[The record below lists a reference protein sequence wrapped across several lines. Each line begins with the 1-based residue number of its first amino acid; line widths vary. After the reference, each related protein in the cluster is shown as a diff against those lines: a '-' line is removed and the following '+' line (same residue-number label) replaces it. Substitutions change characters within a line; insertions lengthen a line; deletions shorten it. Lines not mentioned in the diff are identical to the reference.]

1 VSAPNYYDIIGEF
14 HLKRSLTTAKIPI
27 ILKKSKKTH
36 PRRPSNLKLFI
47 YLPGEIPK
55 NDDRIKEN
63 YQQITQ

>member
-1 VSAPNYYDIIGEF
+1 VSASNYYDIIGEF

-36 PRRPSNLKLFI
+36 PWRPSTLKLFI

-55 NDDRIKEN
+55 NDDRLKEN